1 MSFLFALIGFL
12 ITIGIIVTVHEGGH
26 CFMAKA
32 LGVKVLRFSLGM
44 GKVVWRRQIGETE
57 YCLSLLPL
65 GGYVKLL
72 SEDDPDEKI
81 AEADRPRAYGSQ
93 PRWKKALILFAGPAV
108 NFVLAFV
115 LYAAV
120 GAIGTPDFAPVMG
133 TPPAKTQAAAEG
145 VREGDRVIAV
155 DGVEIRGMFD
165 LNFEL
170 TNRAGDA
177 DIPMTFARGSDI
189 YVRHFSLADVSLDGL
204 AEKSGVR
211 RLGFIPFMRDPLV
224 SAAKP
229 DSPAA
234 LAGLKTGDRIL
245 AIDGVKMT
253 SVEQV
258 IQAIGAAQGRAM
270 TMELENI
277 ASPGDKRTASVTPKL
292 EGNRWLIGINI
303 TAMPE
308 MVTVRLGPVDAVAAG
323 WNKVKKITQMQVKGV
338 TQMATGEASTKNLSG
353 PIAIAD
359 MAGSAVK
366 NGVVPFL
373 EYLALISVAIG
384 FMNLLPIPALDGGQL
399 LIVGLEA
406 VRRKDFSARAK
417 ENIGRAGIFLIL
429 LIFVF
434 AMNNDITRLL
444 AG

>member
-145 VREGDRVIAV
+145 VREGDRVIKV

-170 TNRAGDA
+170 TNRVGDA

-189 YVRHFSLADVSLDGL
+189 YVRHFSLADVSLDDL

-211 RLGFIPFMRDPLV
+211 RLGFIPFMRDPMV

-270 TMELENI
+270 TMVLENI
-277 ASPGDKRTASVTPKL
+277 ASPGDKRTASVTPTL

-406 VRRKDFSARAK
+406 IRRKDFSARAK

>member
-145 VREGDRVIAV
+145 VREGDRVIKV
-155 DGVEIRGMFD
+155 GGVEIRGMFD

-177 DIPMTFARGSDI
+177 DIPMTFARGGDI
-189 YVRHFSLADVSLDGL
+189 YVRHFSLADVSLDDL

-211 RLGFIPFMRDPLV
+211 RLGFIPFMRDPMV

-270 TMELENI
+270 TMVLENI
-277 ASPGDKRTASVTPKL
+277 ASPGDKRTASVTPTL

-406 VRRKDFSARAK
+406 IRRKDFSARAK